1 MALTGVEIE
10 VNGAD
15 LGDQTH
21 SLETEEMTLNMGP
34 QHPSTHGVLR
44 FIVKADGEVMKV
56 AIPDIGYLHRSI
68 EKIAEKVGYHG
79 FIPYTDRV
87 DYVCAMA
94 CNQAW
99 AMATEKLANIEVPR
113 RAEFCRTI
121 ATELNRIASHLLS
134 VGSMAMDI
142 GAFTPFLHAIRER
155 ENINN
160 LLESICGA
168 RLTFHYMRIGGV
180 GWDLPEGFEA
190 KCLEWIDHFEP
201 LVDEFNDLISF
212 NEIYVKRLADVA
224 IITREEAIDYNLVGP
239 NLRASGVKYDVRR
252 GEPYSIYPELEF
264 DIPVGQGWKGSVGD
278 SFDRYFVRV
287 IEMKESC
294 KIIRQCLKMIPKGQV
309 VAKIPKRL
317 KPPVGDVYLRLESAR
332 GDMGWYVVSDGSEY
346 PYRCKIRTG
355 SFTAMSIV
363 DKVSRGLM
371 LADLIAVIASF
382 DVVAPEIDR

>member
-1 MALTGVEIE
+1 
-10 VNGAD
+10 
-15 LGDQTH
+15 
-21 SLETEEMTLNMGP
+21 
-34 QHPSTHGVLR
+34 
-44 FIVKADGEVMKV
+44 
-56 AIPDIGYLHRSI
+56 
-68 EKIAEKVGYHG
+68 
-79 FIPYTDRV
+79 PYTDRV
-87 DYVCAMA
+87 DYVAAMF
-94 CNQAW
+94 CNHGW
-99 AMATEKLANIEVPR
+99 AMAAETLAGIEIPK
-113 RAEFCRTI
+113 RAEYCRVI
-121 ATELNRIASHLLS
+121 ADELCRLHSHLLS

-160 LLESICGA
+160 LLESLCGA

-224 IITREEAIDYNLVGP
+224 IITRAEAIDYNLVGP

-252 GEPYSIYPELEF
+252 NEPYSVYPELEF
-264 DIPVGQGWKGSVGD
+264 DIPVGEGWKGSVGD
-278 SFDRYFVRV
+278 SFDRYFIRV

-294 KIIRQCLKMIPKGQV
+294 KIIRQCLKMIPKGPV
-309 VAKIPKRL
+309 VSKVPKRL